1 MYLLKRVSDG
11 KFVAKDGSISSYTM
25 DITNV
30 KIFPTREAAERNR
43 CGENEI
49 IVPIEDLMEPTDRAK
64 YKIGQDIT
72 RRLISG

>member
-11 KFVAKDGSISSYTM
+11 RFVAKSGMESSYT
-25 DITNV
+25 IAINNV

-49 IVPIEDLMEPTDRAK
+49 IVPLEDLMKGE
-64 YKIGQDIT
+64 
-72 RRLISG
+72 